1 MILDDGAAKAI
12 VEDGSSLL
20 PVGVTTIEGEFE
32 KGALVACVN
41 QDQEI
46 ARGFSNFNSFEI
58 NLILGLKS
66 GEINTKLGYASAKE
80 VIHRDNLILS

>member
-1 MILDDGAAKAI
+1 MSKNSERWVVKA
-12 VEDGSSLL
+12 GSSL
-20 PVGVTTIEGEFE
+20 
-32 KGALVACVN
+32 VACRN
-41 QDQEI
+41 QNHEI

-66 GEINTKLGYASAKE
+66 GEINTKLGHASAKE